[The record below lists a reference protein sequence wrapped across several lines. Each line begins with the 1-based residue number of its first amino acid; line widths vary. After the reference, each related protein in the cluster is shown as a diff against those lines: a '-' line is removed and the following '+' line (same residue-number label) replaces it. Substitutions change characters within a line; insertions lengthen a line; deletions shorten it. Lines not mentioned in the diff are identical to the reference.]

1 MVSATVQIWE
11 HWTAGTVLGMMD
23 PCMNSSFSESEVL
36 RCIHVGLLCVQGDPA
51 DRPVMSSVVM
61 MLGSEAVSLIAPS
74 KPAFYARNNTCADSV
89 VTSMSTISVQDGPG
103 ESI

>member
-11 HWTAGTVLGMMD
+11 NWTAGTVLSMMD
-23 PCMNSSFSESEVL
+23 PCMNNSFLESEVL
-36 RCIHVGLLCVQGDPA
+36 RCIHVGLLCVQGNPA

-61 MLGSEAVSLIAPS
+61 MLGSEAVSLNTPS